1 MHILRAAA
9 NIAGSMLRRYRLLQY
24 DDFTIADYFRGQG
37 ARIGADCRILIRDL
51 GSEPYL
57 VRIGNHCT
65 IAGDV
70 VFITHDGA
78 AWVFTGEQPDLQKF
92 GAIEILDNCFIGYGA
107 IIMPNVRI
115 GPDSIVGAGAVVT
128 RHVPPNTIV
137 GGNPAKQICTLEEYR
152 KKALTTWRWQKPP
165 GYLADLRHG
174 VSYAPSHIQKQKEGS
189 ATLLREH
196 LQQLLWGPSHHHDSR
211 PYQASPATPFSTLP
225 SATTTTHDRRFTV
238 LAGDDVA
245 DRSKPSE

>member
-1 MHILRAAA
+1 MRILRAAA
-9 NIAGSMLRRYRLLQY
+9 NIAGSALRRYRLLHY

-57 VRIGNHCT
+57 VHIGNHCT
-65 IAGDV
+65 IAGNV

-78 AWVFTGEQPDLQKF
+78 AWVFTGEQPNLQRF
-92 GAIEILDNCFIGYGA
+92 GTIEILDNCFIGHGT
-107 IIMPNVRI
+107 IIMPNIRI

-128 RHVPPNTIV
+128 KHVPPNTV
-137 GGNPAKQICTLEEYR
+137 VAGNPAKPICTLEEYK
-152 KKALTTWRWQKPP
+152 KKAFTTWRWQKPP

-174 VSYAPSHIQKQKEGS
+174 VRYAPSYIQKQKEGS
-189 ATLLREH
+189 AVLLREH
-196 LQQLLWGPSHHHDSR
+196 LQHLLWEPSPHHDSR
-211 PYQASPATPFSTLP
+211 PDQASQAPPFPTLP
-225 SATTTTHDRRFTV
+225 SATTTTRDRRFTV

-245 DRSKPSE
+245 DRSRPSE